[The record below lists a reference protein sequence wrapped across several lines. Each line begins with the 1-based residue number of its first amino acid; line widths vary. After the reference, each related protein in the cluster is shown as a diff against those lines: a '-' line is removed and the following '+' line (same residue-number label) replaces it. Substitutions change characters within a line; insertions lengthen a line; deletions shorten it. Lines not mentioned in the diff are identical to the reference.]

1 MLKGYQ
7 YQSDLAKKY
16 FAQGRTE
23 AAAHSLLTVLR
34 ARGFAVPDAIRE
46 CILVE
51 KNLELLRHWLEEAV
65 VAPSIAAIF
74 DEPS

>member
-1 MLKGYQ
+1 MIKSYQ
-7 YQSDLAKKY
+7 YQSDFAKKY

-23 AAAHSLLTVLR
+23 AAAQSLLTVLR

-46 CILVE
+46 RILVE
-51 KNLELLRHWLEEAV
+51 KDLELVRHWLEKAV
-65 VAPSIAAIF
+65 VAPSVAAVF